1 MGMRD
6 DYKFLQIKDALP
18 CLNQKVNL
26 IGVIV
31 EHSVPRWTKGTDCF
45 CSLKIIDE
53 SHQGPGITVNIFC
66 EDMEKLP
73 RVASAGDIIL
83 LAHIVMKNHGCDVYA
98 LFNKKFS
105 AFALYEG
112 KYCSDLNPY
121 QISSKFHP
129 RDQDKKFI
137 AELREWLAGF
147 QLEAGSKESS
157 LLREIREGERFDL
170 VCKILHK
177 CEVTEDKW
185 MIFVWDGTDA
195 PPVTI
200 QSKLEDEVENPLPL
214 QLEPMPLSREILCT
228 FPAVGTILRV
238 IIDQGNEKL
247 GIHLLNTGKWVRFV
261 NIICEVHAGLWR
273 GVIKPFT
280 KLQCFPDED
289 PLILQRQR
297 LYDERIFSK
306 WERMPFTSFPWHSR
320 ITETDYRHVPFV
332 TLMDVLTCLKVTAK
346 FKCVVRAVAAYPW
359 QAEDFCSPSGTYR
372 IRLTLEDPTARIH
385 AFVYAKDGEKFFEGY
400 PPVDVLKRKRNKLLG
415 VDESECGKRINDAPT
430 RNPPWIECCLKS
442 YYLVKTDAWGSRNYR
457 IFGTKLV
464 G

>member
-83 LAHIVMKNHGCDVYA
+83 LAHIVEPQIGELEKPCLV
-98 LFNKKFS
+98 S
-105 AFALYEG
+105 TV
-112 KYCSDLNPY
+112 DLPFL
-121 QISSKFHP
+121 K
-129 RDQDKKFI
+129 
-137 AELREWLAGF
+137 
-147 QLEAGSKESS
+147 GSKESS

-385 AFVYAKDGEKFFEGY
+385 AFVYAKDGDTSESIIRGVGFYNHKCFRVRKTKEKFFEGY

>member
-83 LAHIVMKNHGCDVYA
+83 LAHIVEPQIGELEKPCLV
-98 LFNKKFS
+98 S
-105 AFALYEG
+105 TV
-112 KYCSDLNPY
+112 DLPFL
-121 QISSKFHP
+121 K
-129 RDQDKKFI
+129 
-137 AELREWLAGF
+137 
-147 QLEAGSKESS
+147 GSKESS